1 MQYKTILYYIFFL
14 NNIKYFFEKCKQKSK
29 KLITENFIFCFLIF
43 CYSAKIYF
51 HFSCDLFII
60 ICMEQMKPYIYVIE
74 DEEDISKLI
83 CMYLS
88 KSLMESKPFYNAED
102 ALSALKS
109 DKMPDLIILDLNLPG
124 MSGFDF
130 LQNIKQTYN
139 TKMPSVMILSARDAD
154 EDIIEGLGIGADEFI
169 TKPFSPSVLMAR
181 IKANLRKKM
190 IITANAEESINFG
203 EFTLL
208 LNSCVLKKENTKIPL
223 STKEYKVLEFLVKNA
238 GRILSPE
245 EIYKN
250 VWEVEFGDLTA
261 VAVYIQRL
269 RKKLEKDITSCE
281 YIKTEFGKGYIF
293 NKEKINGK

>member
-1 MQYKTILYYIFFL
+1 
-14 NNIKYFFEKCKQKSK
+14 
-29 KLITENFIFCFLIF
+29 
-43 CYSAKIYF
+43 
-51 HFSCDLFII
+51 
-60 ICMEQMKPYIYVIE
+60 
-74 DEEDISKLI
+74 
-83 CMYLS
+83 MYLS

>member
-1 MQYKTILYYIFFL
+1 
-14 NNIKYFFEKCKQKSK
+14 
-29 KLITENFIFCFLIF
+29 
-43 CYSAKIYF
+43 
-51 HFSCDLFII
+51 
-60 ICMEQMKPYIYVIE
+60 MEQMKPYIYVIE

-139 TKMPSVMILSARDAD
+139 TKMPAVMILSARDAD

>member
-1 MQYKTILYYIFFL
+1 
-14 NNIKYFFEKCKQKSK
+14 
-29 KLITENFIFCFLIF
+29 
-43 CYSAKIYF
+43 
-51 HFSCDLFII
+51 
-60 ICMEQMKPYIYVIE
+60 
-74 DEEDISKLI
+74 
-83 CMYLS
+83 
-88 KSLMESKPFYNAED
+88 
-102 ALSALKS
+102 
-109 DKMPDLIILDLNLPG
+109 

-169 TKPFSPSVLMAR
+169 TKPFSPSVLVAR

-190 IITANAEESINFG
+190 IITANAEESITFG

-208 LNSCVLKKENTKIPL
+208 LNSCVLKKENTKISL
-223 STKEYKVLEFLVKNA
+223 SAKEYKVLEFLVKNA
-238 GRILSPE
+238 GRVLSPE

-269 RKKLEKDITSCE
+269 RKKIEKDISSCE

-293 NKEKINGK
+293 NKEKITSK

>member
-1 MQYKTILYYIFFL
+1 
-14 NNIKYFFEKCKQKSK
+14 
-29 KLITENFIFCFLIF
+29 
-43 CYSAKIYF
+43 
-51 HFSCDLFII
+51 
-60 ICMEQMKPYIYVIE
+60 MEQMKPYIYVIE

-109 DKMPDLIILDLNLPG
+109 NKMPDLIILDLNLPG

-139 TKMPSVMILSARDAD
+139 TRMPSVMILSARDAD

-293 NKEKINGK
+293 NKEKINSK

>member
-1 MQYKTILYYIFFL
+1 
-14 NNIKYFFEKCKQKSK
+14 
-29 KLITENFIFCFLIF
+29 
-43 CYSAKIYF
+43 
-51 HFSCDLFII
+51 
-60 ICMEQMKPYIYVIE
+60 MKPYIYVIE

-169 TKPFSPSVLMAR
+169 TKPF
-181 IKANLRKKM
+181 
-190 IITANAEESINFG
+190 
-203 EFTLL
+203 
-208 LNSCVLKKENTKIPL
+208 
-223 STKEYKVLEFLVKNA
+223 
-238 GRILSPE
+238 
-245 EIYKN
+245 
-250 VWEVEFGDLTA
+250 
-261 VAVYIQRL
+261 
-269 RKKLEKDITSCE
+269 
-281 YIKTEFGKGYIF
+281 
-293 NKEKINGK
+293 

>member
-1 MQYKTILYYIFFL
+1 
-14 NNIKYFFEKCKQKSK
+14 
-29 KLITENFIFCFLIF
+29 
-43 CYSAKIYF
+43 
-51 HFSCDLFII
+51 
-60 ICMEQMKPYIYVIE
+60 MEQMKPYIYVIE

-109 DKMPDLIILDLNLPG
+109 NKMPDLIILDLNLPG

-169 TKPFSPSVLMAR
+169 TKPFSPSVLVAR

>member
-1 MQYKTILYYIFFL
+1 
-14 NNIKYFFEKCKQKSK
+14 
-29 KLITENFIFCFLIF
+29 
-43 CYSAKIYF
+43 
-51 HFSCDLFII
+51 
-60 ICMEQMKPYIYVIE
+60 MEQMKPYIYVIE

-88 KSLMESKPFYNAED
+88 KSLMESNPFYNAED

>member
-1 MQYKTILYYIFFL
+1 
-14 NNIKYFFEKCKQKSK
+14 
-29 KLITENFIFCFLIF
+29 
-43 CYSAKIYF
+43 
-51 HFSCDLFII
+51 
-60 ICMEQMKPYIYVIE
+60 MEQMKPYIYVIE

-269 RKKLEKDITSCE
+269 RKKLEKDISSCE